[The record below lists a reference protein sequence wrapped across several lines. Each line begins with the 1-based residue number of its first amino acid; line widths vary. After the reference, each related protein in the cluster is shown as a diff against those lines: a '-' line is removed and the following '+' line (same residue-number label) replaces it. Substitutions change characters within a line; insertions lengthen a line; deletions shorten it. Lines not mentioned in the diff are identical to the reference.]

1 LSSDFLST
9 TFDLIMEELPIKLQ
23 LATLPKSPG
32 VYQFYDKDEK
42 ILYVGKAINLKKRVS
57 SYFNKT
63 HDSARTRMLVKRI
76 VQIKHI
82 VVETETDALLLE
94 NNLIKEYQ
102 PRYNVLLKDD
112 KTYPWICIK
121 NERFP
126 RVFHTR
132 NLVKDGSEYFGP
144 YTSMRTVRTL
154 LNLIRSLYPL
164 RTCNYLLSRENVSE
178 GRYKVCLEY
187 HIGNCLGP
195 CEGLQT
201 EEDYMK
207 NIDAVRN
214 IIRGDFRGLLQEFR
228 AKMKA
233 HAENME
239 FEMAQQIKEKIDTLE
254 SYHSKSTVVNPKIH
268 NVDVFTVLSDESFGY
283 VNFLQIAFGRVIRSH
298 TMEIRKK
305 MEESDKELLRLA
317 IIELRERFN
326 SQSEVVYLP
335 FSLNLGEYVKVEVPK
350 IGDKK
355 HIVDLS
361 LRNAKYFR
369 MERFKQMKIVDP
381 KRHENRILTQ
391 MKTDLRM
398 NELPRHIECFDNS
411 NLQGTNPVAACVVFK
426 NAKPSKRDYRKFNI
440 KSVEGP
446 DDYESMREVVYRRYK
461 RLLEEEDP
469 LPQLIVIDGGKGQL
483 NAALESLSHLNLEN
497 KIAVIGIAERL
508 DEIFVPDDPIPL
520 FIDKSSETLRVIQQ
534 LRNEAHRF
542 GLSFHRQKRS
552 KNALHSDLENIP
564 GVGPKTIERLLR
576 HFKSL
581 KRIKSANFEELSSVA
596 GNARATAIIEYY
608 KDNI

>member
-1 LSSDFLST
+1 MSSDFLST

-461 RLLEEEDP
+461 RLLEEEEP

>member
-1 LSSDFLST
+1 MSSDFLST

-32 VYQFYDKDEK
+32 VYQFYGKDEK

-391 MKTDLRM
+391 MKTDLRIK
-398 NELPRHIECFDNS
+398 ELPRHIECFDNS

-461 RLLEEEDP
+461 RLLEEEEP